1 MLALLEELERR
12 FDRVII
18 DSPALM
24 VVSDMRALVGRV
36 SGVLIVSA
44 VSYTRRSAAQDFRQQ
59 VSLLGGHPLGIV
71 ANLVSTSRYGGD
83 EYYNAV

>member
-1 MLALLEELERR
+1 MLDLLEELENH
-12 FDRVII
+12 FERVII

-44 VSYTRRSAAQDFRQQ
+44 VNYTRRSAAEEFRQQ
-59 VSLLGGHPLGIV
+59 IELLGGHSLGIV
-71 ANLVSTSRYGGD
+71 ANLVSTSRYGSD
-83 EYYNAV
+83 EYYSDA